1 MSDSTP
7 PEQLAKEAPLRKNL
21 LHQTALALQGQF
33 RNVIFDSD
41 NRLHRLRFEVH
52 PHKSTDDDG
61 VELYG
66 HLEFEGELDE
76 LLKTLRPIFPFEIL
90 SGHISAITRGPR
102 ELREHLTGQCESAE
116 SGSGFL
122 PLICCRE
129 FLGQCG
135 VAQTTFG
142 EQPG

>member
-7 PEQLAKEAPLRKNL
+7 PEHLAKVAPLRKNL

-41 NRLHRLRFEVH
+41 NRLHRIRFEVH
-52 PHKSTDDDG
+52 PLKATDDDG

-90 SGHISAITRGPR
+90 STTHSWNQPTNQSTNKPTNQPTNQSNHQLIHKLLSQVTKCP
-102 ELREHLTGQCESAE
+102 HL
-116 SGSGFL
+116 
-122 PLICCRE
+122 
-129 FLGQCG
+129 
-135 VAQTTFG
+135 VD
-142 EQPG
+142 